1 MKRKVS
7 TNFFFLSQ
15 SSGVGPP
22 RTRRL
27 TIGFE
32 VGEEENEEDGHED
45 DEEEECHKWPKKR
58 RQEESHAGHSS
69 ALIFTENQMR

>member
-1 MKRKVS
+1 MKRKAS

-27 TIGFE
+27 KIGFE
-32 VGEEENEEDGHED
+32 VGEEEKDEDGD
-45 DEEEECHKWPKKR
+45 RDESDPVTVP
-58 RQEESHAGHSS
+58 
-69 ALIFTENQMR
+69 L